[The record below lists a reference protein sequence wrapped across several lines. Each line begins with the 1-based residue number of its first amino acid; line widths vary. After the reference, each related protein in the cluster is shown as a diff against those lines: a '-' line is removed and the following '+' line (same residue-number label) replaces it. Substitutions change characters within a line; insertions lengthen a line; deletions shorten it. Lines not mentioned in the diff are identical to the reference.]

1 MPTAKIWNLE
11 KYLKL
16 KYWGK
21 GVAQK
26 QSSCLEYPK
35 PWILPL
41 ELFPKLQN
49 LTFRASL
56 MECLQWLCRAGRAF
70 LLGVGCDPALHFFH
84 C

>member
-1 MPTAKIWNLE
+1 MLGQGYGSEAEL
-11 KYLKL
+11 
-16 KYWGK
+16 
-21 GVAQK
+21 
-26 QSSCLEYPK
+26 
-35 PWILPL
+35 LPRVPEAL
-41 ELFPKLQN
+41 DSASRTIFPKLQN